1 MPKFAQYLGEVLPI
15 THFIRLAR
23 GIMLREADLADMTGA
38 LIFLATFSIVT
49 ITAASLRFS
58 KRLD

>member
-1 MPKFAQYLGEVLPI
+1 MPKVAQFLGEVLPI

-23 GIMLREADLADMTGA
+23 GIMLREADLAEMTGA
-38 LIFLATFSIVT
+38 LIYLAAFSMVT
-49 ITAASLRFS
+49 VTAASMRFS